1 MKTNLTVIILIKDEI
16 LHIRRCL
23 ENVFQLNPR
32 QVFVVDSPSSDGSDK
47 VAAEMGANVVAH
59 KYPGNQAAQFN
70 WALDHLPIE
79 GEWILRL
86 DADEYLFPETIE
98 ELRILLPKWEN
109 GKVTAGGLPPDVT
122 SLSLSRAR
130 TYCGKRIKWGGA
142 EYIEL
147 VRFFKHGIGRCQD
160 RAMDEHI
167 VTSEGQNYKL
177 KGAFIDDNLNTFEW
191 WKQKHLNYAE
201 REARQA
207 IDGARGNKALY
218 YKLPPYLRAFVY
230 FTYRYFLRLG
240 FLDGRAGW
248 RWNFWQGLWYRWTVD
263 RMIGKMKRKL
273 RSGC

>member
-1 MKTNLTVIILIKDEI
+1 MKTNLTVIILTYNEK

-23 ENVFQLNPR
+23 ENVFQLNPK
-32 QVFVVDSPSSDGSDK
+32 QVFVVDSPSTDGTD
-47 VAAEMGANVVAH
+47 VIAAEMGATVVAH

-70 WALDHLPIE
+70 WALDNLPIE

-98 ELRILLPKWEN
+98 EVKSLLPKWDN
-109 GKVTAGGLPPDVT
+109 KLVTSGGLPPDVT

-130 TYCGKRIKWGGA
+130 TFAGKRIKWGGA
-142 EYIEL
+142 ECIEL
-147 VRFFKHGIGRCQD
+147 VRFFKYGIGRSQN

-167 VTSEGQNYKL
+167 VTSEGTNYKL
-177 KGAFIDDNLNTFEW
+177 KGLFIDDNLQSFEW

-207 IDGARGNKALY
+207 LEGVRGNKALY
-218 YKLPPYLRAFVY
+218 YKLPPYLRVFAY
-230 FTYRYFLRLG
+230 FCYRYFIRLG

-248 RWNFWQGLWYRWTVD
+248 QWNFWQGLWYRWTVD
-263 RMIGKMKRKL
+263 KRIQEMKRE
-273 RSGC
+273 RRD